1 MKRYTI
7 ILCWLLSLAAC
18 VKDPSVAPIPADL
31 SAVRLTVRPEAAA
44 VLSRAVDENEVRDVN
59 FYLVHRITG
68 MAYHAYAEGESASLS
83 LPQGDYTAY
92 AVANAGRDLGETDPD
107 RLPALPL
114 PVPEAGEL
122 TTLPMSGVA
131 ELSVTGPGGLPPVT
145 VKRNMAKLNLSLR
158 VDPAAAGLKLVS
170 YRPMNVPTTV
180 RPFLPQGELSSSDL
194 SDYGNGEAVPISG
207 NTCSVTLY
215 LPENLQGVN
224 DKIDDPRQK
233 NRENAPYCATYIAVR
248 VSDGTSVYDFAVYP
262 GANNTSD
269 FNIRGNGVYNM
280 TVTVRGTDRVDAR
293 MDFYTVSLTE
303 EPSSNSGYRVAGETI
318 EGTVTVESSDPSRR
332 FQVLIRPDSP
342 DDFYLDA
349 KNSPEYRF
357 DLNGR
362 GSLSYSIDYIPT
374 VYGPQNDRT
383 AYTVEVTDEEGYTT
397 ALRREHRY
405 ANSLVVYVPL
415 SPGGTLSATGAL
427 YCSEVRTND
436 YLRYEIHTPGT
447 GCTLTPQPLAG
458 STFLGW
464 YAPPN
469 YSKPVST
476 DAPYAFVASSSRQEL
491 YTRFSVPEERLD
503 IRGTANC
510 YIATQKNTAYLFR
523 SGVKGNGRQTTGLS
537 APTANDIVSAA
548 VLWESGTRGSVISSV
563 EMKGGDIAFTTGDTY
578 GNALIGG
585 FDAAGGIEW
594 SWHIWFAPYD
604 PDASAQAYTGGVT
617 FMDRNLGAL
626 SATPGDA
633 AAHGMY
639 YQWGRKDPFPA
650 GAEELNCLTGYEY
663 RTVRGEDNKGMTL
676 AYAIANPT
684 HYIVGEEERIPGIG
698 YNYKNWLLTPNHNLW
713 GNASPS
719 ENSYVDA
726 SDKSI
731 YDPCPPGWKLPNRGA
746 WSNAGISPLRMTRT
760 EGGFYLWYNQND
772 DYAYYPFT
780 GELLGDSPL
789 PAKPQRALYWSAS
802 PGPGSDL
809 TTVLTNEVQGLG
821 ISNEN
826 GLGVVQPLMYSY
838 PSRGC
843 PVRCV
848 RE

>member
-1 MKRYTI
+1 M
-7 ILCWLLSLAAC
+7 
-18 VKDPSVAPIPADL
+18 
-31 SAVRLTVRPEAAA
+31 
-44 VLSRAVDENEVRDVN
+44 LSRVADENAVRDVN

-68 MAYHAYAEGESASLS
+68 MAYHAYAEGTAASLS

-107 RLPALPL
+107 RLPSLTL
-114 PVPEAGEL
+114 PVPDIGEL
-122 TTLPMSGVA
+122 TTLPMSGSA
-131 ELSVTGPGGLPPVT
+131 ELSVTGPGTLPPVT
-145 VKRNMAKLNLSLR
+145 VRRNAAKLNLSLR
-158 VDPAAAGLKLVS
+158 VDPAAAGLTLVS
-170 YRPMNVPTTV
+170 YRLVNVPAAV
-180 RPFLPQGELSSSDL
+180 RPFLPQGELSSSNL
-194 SDYGNGEAVPISG
+194 SDYGSGEAVPISD
-207 NTCSVTLY
+207 NACSVTLY

-224 DKIDDPRQK
+224 DKIADPRQK
-233 NRENAPYCATYIAVR
+233 NRENAPACATCIVLK
-248 VSDGTSVYDFAVYP
+248 VSDGISVYDFAVYP
-262 GANNTSD
+262 GANNTTD

-303 EPSSNSGYRVAGETI
+303 DPSFNNGYYVAGEMI
-318 EGTVTVESSDPSRR
+318 KGKVAVESSDPSRCFR
-332 FQVLIRPDSP
+332 VLIRPDSP
-342 DDFYLDA
+342 DYFYLDG
-349 KNSPEYRF
+349 KNAPEYRF
-357 DLNGR
+357 ELDGSA
-362 GSLSYSIDYIPT
+362 SLSYSIDYAPT

-383 AYTVEVTDEEGYTT
+383 AYTVEVSDEEGYTT

-436 YLRYEIHTPGT
+436 YLRYEIHTSGT

-476 DAPYAFVASSSRQEL
+476 DSPYAFVASSSRQEL
-491 YTRFSVPEERLD
+491 YARFSVPEERLD
-503 IRGTANC
+503 VRGTANC
-510 YIATQKNTAYLFR
+510 YIAAKKNTAYLFR
-523 SGVKGNGRQTTGLS
+523 SGVKGNGRQTTGLP
-537 APTANDIVSAA
+537 APTANSIASAA
-548 VLWESGTRGSVISSV
+548 VLWESGPQGSVISSV

-585 FDAAGGIEW
+585 FNASGGIEW
-594 SWHIWFAPYD
+594 SWHIWFTPYD
-604 PDASAQAYTGGVT
+604 PSASAHEYTGGMI

-633 AAHGMY
+633 SAHGMY

-650 GAEELNCLTGYEY
+650 GVEELSCLTGYEY
-663 RTVRGEDNKGMTL
+663 RTVRGAGSKGMTL
-676 AYAIANPT
+676 DYAIANPT
-684 HYIVGEEERIPGIG
+684 HYIVGEEELIPGSG
-698 YNYKNWLLTPNHNLW
+698 YSYKNWLLTPNHNLW

-719 ENSYVDA
+719 VDSYVEA
-726 SDKSI
+726 SDKSV
-731 YDPCPPGWKLPNRGA
+731 YDPCPPGWKLPDRRA
-746 WSNAGISPLRMTRT
+746 WSNAGISVLRMTRAQ
-760 EGGFYLWYNQND
+760 GGFYLWYNQND

-780 GELLGDSPL
+780 GELSGDTPT

-802 PGPGSDL
+802 PGAGSDQPA
-809 TTVLTNEVQGLG
+809 VLANEAQGLG

-826 GLGVVQPLMYSY
+826 GMAVVQPLMYSY

-848 RE
+848 RHVD